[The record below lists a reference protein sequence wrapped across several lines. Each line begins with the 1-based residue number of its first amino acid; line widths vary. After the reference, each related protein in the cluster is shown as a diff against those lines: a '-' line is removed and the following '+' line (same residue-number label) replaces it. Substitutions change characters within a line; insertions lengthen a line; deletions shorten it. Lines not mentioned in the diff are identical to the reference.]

1 MPSEPMLG
9 SVGMRTLWAEA
20 DLNRRFDRLLRL
32 VADREWLAE
41 AARIV
46 LASSGARTPSVDGMD
61 KRRMQAGLDQHLANL
76 RTNLLKGTYRPQ
88 PVKRIHIPKANGKL
102 RPLGIPT
109 LTDRIVQRAM
119 LMAMEP
125 IWESD
130 FHRLSYGFRP
140 ERSVHHAVRTVKI
153 QLQDGGGTKGRWIIE
168 DDLASSFD
176 TVHHRLLLRC
186 VRRRVRDGRFV
197 DLLWRIL
204 KAGHIDRGLFAA
216 ASEGVPPGGVLSPLL
231 SNIMLHEF
239 DAWLEA
245 KYLNQK
251 VRKDRWAWNF
261 GIQQGRSI
269 TVHENRQWRPAV
281 AYCRYADDFIVIV
294 KGTKVHAME
303 IREECRAFLEGRLKL
318 TLNME
323 KSHIT
328 HVNDGFVFLGHR
340 IIRKRGSNGRMSVVT
355 TIPKE
360 KAKAFVRKLTMTL
373 SGNHDVSTVDMM
385 DCVNR
390 QLAGWAAFYKFTD
403 FTARTFRRIDHVVFW
418 KLAHWLGRKYRSRIK
433 PLMRSWYRAPKAGQ
447 AKTWLVYGRNEQ
459 GNPVGKALRRMV
471 SSHKAQFR
479 WRNPER
485 IRTSSGTDLAAPS
498 RHAIM
503 MLPWPWAKLEWRA
516 VCAERRTYGSGR
528 RSGKP
533 LLTPR
538 PVRHGFM

>member
-1 MPSEPMLG
+1 M
-9 SVGMRTLWAEA
+9 
-20 DLNRRFDRLLRL
+20 
-32 VADREWLAE
+32 
-41 AARIV
+41 
-46 LASSGARTPSVDGMD
+46 
-61 KRRMQAGLDQHLANL
+61 
-76 RTNLLKGTYRPQ
+76 
-88 PVKRIHIPKANGKL
+88 
-102 RPLGIPT
+102 
-109 LTDRIVQRAM
+109 
-119 LMAMEP
+119 
-125 IWESD
+125 
-130 FHRLSYGFRP
+130 
-140 ERSVHHAVRTVKI
+140 
-153 QLQDGGGTKGRWIIE
+153 
-168 DDLASSFD
+168 
-176 TVHHRLLLRC
+176 
-186 VRRRVRDGRFV
+186 RDGRFV

-216 ASEGVPPGGVLSPLL
+216 ASEGVPQGGVLSPLL

-245 KYLNQK
+245 KSLNRK

-360 KAKAFVRKLTMTL
+360 KAKAFVRKLIMTL

-459 GNPVGKALRRMV
+459 GTPVGKALRRMV

-503 MLPWPWAKLEWRA
+503 MLPWPWAKKLEWRA

-533 LLTPR
+533 LLTPL
-538 PVRHGFM
+538 PVRHGFMYLVAIMDWATRHVLAWRVSNTLDASFCTDALDAALERFGKPEFFNTDQGSQFTGHAFTGRLRAAEVKISMDGRGRCLDSVFIERLWRSLKYEAVYLHDLADGFEAERVINAWMVFYNTERPHSALAGRTPAEAYRGEQPVDMMDKPLRALTTSPQAQQQQVGYTGL